1 MKRTAWMMIA
11 AGALAAGVAG
21 AQAPAVNAPKDGWK
35 GELTPYAWLAGM
47 EGDMTVNG
55 RSVDFE
61 KDFSDIIDMVELGG
75 SLLGVAQYDRFL
87 IWGQVDYFSMSTSEL
102 DVDEQPK
109 AGSLDSKMLLG
120 ELAVGYQVDG
130 WLEGQTFDLLVG
142 VRTLQLDNDLELY
155 GKGETSK
162 DVELVDP
169 IFAVRPSVP
178 VFPSK
183 IDGLRFNPTLC
194 IGGGGDSEMVYGMQ
208 PQLQYQVN
216 DSFAVRFGYRTVG
229 YKFEGE
235 KNKDNELDFSLSG
248 LLLGA
253 GFTF

>member
-21 AQAPAVNAPKDGWK
+21 AQAPAAAAPKGGWK
-35 GELTPYAWLAGM
+35 GELTPYAWLAGV

-61 KDFSDIIDMVELGG
+61 KDFSDILDMVELGG

-130 WLEGQTFDLLVG
+130 WREGQTFDLLVG

-169 IFAVRPSVP
+169 ILVVRPSVP
-178 VFPSK
+178 VLPSK

-194 IGGGGDSEMVYGMQ
+194 IGGGGDSELVYGMQ
-208 PQLQYQVN
+208 PQLQYQVT
-216 DSFAVRFGYRTVG
+216 DSFAVRFGYRTVN
-229 YKFEGE
+229 YELEEGDIE
-235 KNKDNELDFSLSG
+235 ADFSFAGPMIG
-248 LLLGA
+248 L
-253 GFTF
+253 GFAF